1 MKSIWGQITTLPNT
15 VNGFTFKWVT
25 KLYAPLCTFFGASIA
40 PFCTTIA
47 LKFAWNWVIFHLS
60 FQVQNMR
67 SDITYRFSIVNFS
80 KPDSLYNYGMKP
92 VLYSQIEAEKHFV
105 GWSRVGSNIRYYRN
119 ESMFDEDE
127 GYSFTLTF
135 TINFPH
141 DNDTVYLA
149 HCYPYTYR
157 YVFSN
162 FLQKK
167 TFWWLFQNQTIT
179 LWHAN
184 QF

>member
-1 MKSIWGQITTLPNT
+1 MH
-15 VNGFTFKWVT
+15 
-25 KLYAPLCTFFGASIA
+25 FFQLFCFRIA
-40 PFCTTIA
+40 PFCTTTNSLEICIGKNYSI
-47 LKFAWNWVIFHLS
+47 LSNCKIFYS

-157 YVFSN
+157 
-162 FLQKK
+162 
-167 TFWWLFQNQTIT
+167 
-179 LWHAN
+179 
-184 QF
+184 

>member
-1 MKSIWGQITTLPNT
+1 MKSTWGQIITLPNT
-15 VNGFTFKWVT
+15 VNGFTFKWVFFCI
-25 KLYAPLCTFFGASIA
+25 LLWLHCTTMHFFQLFCFRIA
-40 PFCTTIA
+40 PFCTTTNSLEICIGKNYSI
-47 LKFAWNWVIFHLS
+47 LSNCKIFYS

-157 YVFSN
+157 
-162 FLQKK
+162 
-167 TFWWLFQNQTIT
+167 
-179 LWHAN
+179 
-184 QF
+184 

>member
-1 MKSIWGQITTLPNT
+1 MTFNDLFFNQINNYQYKYLFQDHTPQLPDTLRFESRFESGNLWKAVRIT
-15 VNGFTFKWVT
+15 EAYYE
-25 KLYAPLCTFFGASIA
+25 LYIRPDYYTNKHCQWFY
-40 PFCTTIA
+40 
-47 LKFAWNWVIFHLS
+47 
-60 FQVQNMR
+60 FQVQNMKA
-67 SDITYRFSIVNFS
+67 DTIYRFSLCNFS

-157 YVFSN
+157 
-162 FLQKK
+162 
-167 TFWWLFQNQTIT
+167 
-179 LWHAN
+179 
-184 QF
+184 

>member
-1 MKSIWGQITTLPNT
+1 MIHSIG
-15 VNGFTFKWVT
+15 K
-25 KLYAPLCTFFGASIA
+25 KYSILSN
-40 PFCTTIA
+40 CS
-47 LKFAWNWVIFHLS
+47 KIFYS

-157 YVFSN
+157 
-162 FLQKK
+162 
-167 TFWWLFQNQTIT
+167 
-179 LWHAN
+179 
-184 QF
+184 

>member
-1 MKSIWGQITTLPNT
+1 
-15 VNGFTFKWVT
+15 
-25 KLYAPLCTFFGASIA
+25 
-40 PFCTTIA
+40 
-47 LKFAWNWVIFHLS
+47 
-60 FQVQNMR
+60 MR

-80 KPDSLYNYGMKP
+80 KPESLYNYGMKP

-105 GWSRVGSNIRYYRN
+105 GCSRVGSNIRYYRN

-157 YVFSN
+157 
-162 FLQKK
+162 
-167 TFWWLFQNQTIT
+167 
-179 LWHAN
+179 
-184 QF
+184 

>member
-1 MKSIWGQITTLPNT
+1 
-15 VNGFTFKWVT
+15 
-25 KLYAPLCTFFGASIA
+25 
-40 PFCTTIA
+40 
-47 LKFAWNWVIFHLS
+47 
-60 FQVQNMR
+60 MR

-162 FLQKK
+162 FLQKNFLVALLK
-167 TFWWLFQNQTIT
+167 PNYYSLACKPILELLLLTCNHRVHFHRIRVIL
-179 LWHAN
+179 
-184 QF
+184 

>member
-1 MKSIWGQITTLPNT
+1 
-15 VNGFTFKWVT
+15 
-25 KLYAPLCTFFGASIA
+25 
-40 PFCTTIA
+40 
-47 LKFAWNWVIFHLS
+47 
-60 FQVQNMR
+60 MR

-167 TFWWLFQNQTIT
+167 LFGGSSKTKLLPFGLQTNSRIAIANMQSSST
-179 LWHAN
+179 LSSN
-184 QF
+184 